1 MIYPFFSLPRPCG
14 RMKKK
19 RKKGLWVT
27 LLIKILETDFIT
39 GAHRGIFYWG
49 FSDFDIGQI

>member
-1 MIYPFFSLPRPCG
+1 MYPFFSLPRPRG

-19 RKKGLWVT
+19 RKRGLWVT

-39 GAHRGIFYWG
+39 GVLRGIFYKG
-49 FSDFDIGQI
+49 FSDIDTGQI